1 MPADSD
7 SAPPDPEE
15 KKIVVDDDWK
25 DQVRKER
32 EQLREQE
39 RARPKSDEPS
49 GSGTDEEAEPSAEAD
64 ADEPADAEAPDK
76 APDKAEGPEK
86 AEADEQ
92 AEEKAEEKAE
102 SEGPQMP
109 PASFEMLLST
119 LATQAMHA
127 MGLVPGPDG
136 KSEADRD
143 LARHFIDTLGIL
155 EEKTR
160 GNLTDEESQMLEQ
173 ILHEMRMM
181 FVQLK

>member
-92 AEEKAEEKAE
+92 AEEKAE